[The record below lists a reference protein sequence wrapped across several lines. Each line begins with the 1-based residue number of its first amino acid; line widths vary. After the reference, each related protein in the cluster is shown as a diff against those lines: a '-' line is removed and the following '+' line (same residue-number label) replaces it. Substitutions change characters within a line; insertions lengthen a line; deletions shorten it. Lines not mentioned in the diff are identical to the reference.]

1 MQICSKNVLGG
12 VRDGRPWDKV
22 AAKPTFP
29 YPIGI
34 PQDDIEKI
42 FDEFYR
48 APNAREIE
56 KEGTGLELSIAKEI
70 VERHQ
75 GRIWAQNNP
84 TTGCTFSFTLVK
96 KP

>member
-1 MQICSKNVLGG
+1 MPKYRLVLVFINGSYY
-12 VRDGRPWDKV
+12 
-22 AAKPTFP
+22 AN
-29 YPIGI
+29 IGI

-56 KEGTGLELSIAKEI
+56 RERTGLGLSITKEI

-84 TTGCTFSFTLVK
+84 TAGCTFSFTLVK
-96 KP
+96 NP